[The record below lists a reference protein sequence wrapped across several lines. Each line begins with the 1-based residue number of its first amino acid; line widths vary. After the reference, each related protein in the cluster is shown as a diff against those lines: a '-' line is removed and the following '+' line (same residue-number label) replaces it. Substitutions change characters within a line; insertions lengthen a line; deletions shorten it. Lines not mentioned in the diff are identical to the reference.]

1 MRKYSI
7 FGSITVAVLLAF
19 AAPALAGSIGDP
31 TDFTLFDQTGGD
43 TSARCRSTTGD
54 PFEFNASVRA
64 INDDAV
70 MRVTFRDGDF
80 IDYPIPQDTSFSLHQ
95 IAGTDVG
102 VDNRLIVTAA
112 PGSVG
117 VLVGWLSAASLAD
130 DGEVLCRTDSVV

>member
-1 MRKYSI
+1 MRRFSI
-7 FGSITVAVLLAF
+7 LGSVVITALL
-19 AAPALAGSIGDP
+19 LAGSASAGVRGDF

-43 TSARCRSTTGD
+43 TNARCRTTSGD

-64 INDDAV
+64 INDDAI

-102 VDNRLIVTAA
+102 VDNRIIVSAA
-112 PGSVG
+112 PTSVG

-130 DGEVLCRTDSVV
+130 DGRVLCRTEAV